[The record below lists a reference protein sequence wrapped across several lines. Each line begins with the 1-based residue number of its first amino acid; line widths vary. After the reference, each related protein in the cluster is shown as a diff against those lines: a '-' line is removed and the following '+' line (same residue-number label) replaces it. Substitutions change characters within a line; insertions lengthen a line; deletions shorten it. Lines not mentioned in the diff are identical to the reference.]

1 MKKKQLLEL
10 PVMGLTEAM
19 LNQALKEERVKGY
32 GWPEEVAFKVAYYFR
47 AAIEQKILKVEIYF
61 TGQLQKGLR
70 KPAYRLFFDNEK
82 NDFTTFCTKNQK
94 WTQAR
99 IDNLAGVRCRWD
111 EKMKMESD
119 EKKSLM
125 DYLGI
130 TSLSEMEYWQWKVR
144 DTQRR
149 EPFTRRAE
157 RWEALFRKIRPLPKD
172 WETWLRKHVIQEHY
186 MFYEYRK
193 KGPMIGRCTRCGKEQ
208 VLERPR
214 YNQKGVCKKCGCAVT
229 FKSTGKCGRLLS
241 KEYTAHLPQRIEGGI
256 VFRQFTVHSSCGGG
270 QTDAMRIHFAE
281 ERRALYDRSG
291 NGRAFYFGEYKDGK
305 MHWIETEYGDTASLI
320 YRYNPCYYVAKGVIY
335 RRTLSDLSKRE
346 LKKTGF
352 MELAR
357 SGKIFSPEQYLMR
370 EKEHP
375 IIEKLAKAGLT
386 EFACDMVESRG
397 WVDFPHDGELHK
409 CLGIS
414 RSQLKRLRRENGGYH
429 YLEWM
434 NFERVYGKTLED
446 EVIRWFLREE
456 IETQDITFIEDRMS
470 PRQIMNYLSRQKE
483 KMPEES
489 HASILRIWKD
499 YLSMAEKNGA
509 DIKDAIIYRTPEL
522 QKRHDEMVRR
532 MAMEKINV
540 RAQKILLKYPN
551 VNEVLDSLRGKYD
564 YQDGAYAV
572 VVPKNLAE
580 LLYEGDTLQHCINN
594 TEHYYERISKKEC
607 FLLFLRRADALEIPY
622 YTLEVEP
629 GGTIR
634 QKRTKY
640 NRQNK
645 DIEEASTFLKKW
657 QKVIRKRMSKEDMA
671 LAKKSRQL
679 RKEEY
684 RKLRKDQVRVG
695 QGTYGGQLLV
705 DLLEVDLMEIQEAA

>member
-1 MKKKQLLEL
+1 
-10 PVMGLTEAM
+10 
-19 LNQALKEERVKGY
+19 
-32 GWPEEVAFKVAYYFR
+32 
-47 AAIEQKILKVEIYF
+47 
-61 TGQLQKGLR
+61 
-70 KPAYRLFFDNEK
+70 
-82 NDFTTFCTKNQK
+82 
-94 WTQAR
+94 
-99 IDNLAGVRCRWD
+99 
-111 EKMKMESD
+111 
-119 EKKSLM
+119 
-125 DYLGI
+125 
-130 TSLSEMEYWQWKVR
+130 
-144 DTQRR
+144 
-149 EPFTRRAE
+149 
-157 RWEALFRKIRPLPKD
+157 
-172 WETWLRKHVIQEHY
+172 
-186 MFYEYRK
+186 
-193 KGPMIGRCTRCGKEQ
+193 
-208 VLERPR
+208 
-214 YNQKGVCKKCGCAVT
+214 
-229 FKSTGKCGRLLS
+229 
-241 KEYTAHLPQRIEGGI
+241 
-256 VFRQFTVHSSCGGG
+256 
-270 QTDAMRIHFAE
+270 
-281 ERRALYDRSG
+281 
-291 NGRAFYFGEYKDGK
+291 
-305 MHWIETEYGDTASLI
+305 
-320 YRYNPCYYVAKGVIY
+320 
-335 RRTLSDLSKRE
+335 
-346 LKKTGF
+346 
-352 MELAR
+352 
-357 SGKIFSPEQYLMR
+357 MR

-375 IIEKLAKAGLT
+375 IIEKLATAGLP
-386 EFACDMVESRG
+386 EFACDMVERRG

-607 FLLFLRRADALEIPY
+607 FLLFLRRADALEIQY

-705 DLLEVDLMEIQEAA
+705 DLLEADLMEIQEAA